1 MRTER
6 AIAWLRGAVIA
17 VAVLAVAGM
26 VVLWPRG
33 EAPDLGVRPSTF
45 VDATVR
51 SVERGD
57 CDSVEVP
64 GALSGCR
71 VVTMELTSG
80 EQDGRVSTFV
90 VMDTQLEVPELHEGD
105 RVVLLDTGSTVE
117 ETRYTFVDFQR
128 GTPLVA
134 LTVLFVIVVVAFGR
148 LRGLRALVGL
158 AASAAVLVLFIVPAL
173 LRDQPALPVALVGT
187 VVIAFLA
194 LYLAHG
200 LNVPTT
206 VALAGT
212 LVSLL
217 IIALLSVVVSA
228 TTHLTGLG
236 DDTAQTLRITASD
249 LDLRGL
255 LIAGMIVGALG
266 VLDDVTVTQV
276 SAVQALLRARPDIGR
291 RALYSEALH
300 IGRDHIAS
308 TVNTLILAYAGAAL
322 PLLLFFAEGFAP
334 TSRLITGELVAVEI
348 VRMMVGSI
356 GLVLSVPITT
366 ALAAVVVTPAHAMA
380 GHSHGHDHGP
390 AVPSTPE
397 ASLPERPDDATGP
410 ADGPEG
416 TDGSHDDGDADGP
429 TGGWERF
436 RPRDDLD
443 L

>member
-1 MRTER
+1 MRTGR
-6 AIAWLRGAVIA
+6 AIAWLRGVV
-17 VAVLAVAGM
+17 VAVGVAAVVGM

-33 EAPDLGVRPSTF
+33 DAPDLGIRPTTY

-51 SVERGD
+51 SIDTRD

-71 VVTMELTSG
+71 VLGVELTSG
-80 EQDGRVSTFV
+80 DRSGTTTTVTV
-90 VMDTQLEVPELHEGD
+90 LDTQLEVPVVHDGD
-105 RVVLLDTGSTVE
+105 RIVLLDTRSPDDA
-117 ETRYTFVDFQR
+117 TRYTFVDFQR
-128 GTPLVA
+128 GPPLVA
-134 LTVLFVIVVVAFGR
+134 LTVLFVVVVIAFGR
-148 LRGLRALVGL
+148 LRGLRALFGL
-158 AASAAVLVLFIVPAL
+158 LASALVLVLFIVPAL
-173 LRDQPALPVALVGT
+173 LRDAPALPVALVGT

-212 LVSLL
+212 LASLVV
-217 IIALLSVVVSA
+217 IALLSLSVSA
-228 TTHLTGLG
+228 ATHLTGLG
-236 DDTAQTLRITASD
+236 DEAAQTLRITASE

-255 LIAGMIVGALG
+255 LIAGMVVGALG

-276 SAVQALLRARPDIGR
+276 SAVQALLRARPDIPR
-291 RALYSEALH
+291 RHLYSEAIH

-322 PLLLFFAEGFAP
+322 PLLLFFAEGVAP
-334 TSRLITGELVAVEI
+334 TSRIITGELVAVEI

-366 ALAAVVVTPAHAMA
+366 ALAALVITPDHALA
-380 GHSHGHDHGP
+380 GHSHGH
-390 AVPSTPE
+390 AE
-397 ASLPERPDDATGP
+397 APVGEPDDDP
-410 ADGPEG
+410 ADR
-416 TDGSHDDGDADGP
+416 GDEWD
-429 TGGWERF
+429 RF
-436 RPRDDLD
+436 APRDDLD

>member
-1 MRTER
+1 MRGDR
-6 AIAWLRGAVIA
+6 AIVWLRGAVIA
-17 VAVLAVAGM
+17 VGVLAVIGM

-33 EAPDLGVRPSTF
+33 DAPDLGIRPTTY

-51 SVERGD
+51 SIDVRD
-57 CDSVEVP
+57 CDSIEVP
-64 GALSGCR
+64 GALSRCR
-71 VVTMELTSG
+71 VLDVELTSG
-80 EQDGRVSTFV
+80 DRSGNTTTVTV
-90 VMDTQLEVPELHEGD
+90 LDTQLEVPELHDGD
-105 RVVLLDTGSTVE
+105 RIVLLDTGSTDDA
-117 ETRYTFVDFQR
+117 TRYTFVDFQR
-128 GTPLVA
+128 GTPLIA
-134 LTVLFVIVVVAFGR
+134 LTVLFVVVVIAFGR

-158 AASAAVLVLFIVPAL
+158 LASAAVLVLFIVPAL
-173 LRDQPALPVALVGT
+173 LRDSPALPVALVGT

-217 IIALLSVVVSA
+217 VIALLSLLVSA

-236 DDTAQTLRITASD
+236 DDAAQTLRITAAD

-276 SAVQALLRARPDIGR
+276 SAVQALLRARPDLPR
-291 RALYSEALH
+291 RALYSEAIH

-322 PLLLFFAEGFAP
+322 PLLLFFAEGVAP
-334 TSRLITGELVAVEI
+334 TSRIITGELVAVEI

-366 ALAAVVVTPAHAMA
+366 ALAAVIVTPAHAMA
-380 GHSHGHDHGP
+380 GHSHGHDDALPVATSDAADPPDPQDAGSERG
-390 AVPSTPE
+390 AVTDG
-397 ASLPERPDDATGP
+397 RDTDDRDPDDW
-410 ADGPEG
+410 D
-416 TDGSHDDGDADGP
+416 
-429 TGGWERF
+429 RF
-436 RPRDDLD
+436 GPRDELD